1 MKRVTII
8 GVLVAV
14 FALALAPVGALAAG
28 PNDQAVT
35 HGEFAQMLLQT
46 LAKRGTPNLSPA
58 QALAKVKEM
67 KLVPSSWTPSSMMT
81 KGDMA
86 AMANLI
92 GVTYV
97 PEVESLPVLK
107 SEAADMIR
115 RNGDRFD
122 AVRNAGGQET
132 FTQSVVV
139 GPGPD
144 RAISPSSFDR
154 GPGDYKRKQ

>member
-14 FALALAPVGALAAG
+14 FALVLAPVGALAAN
-28 PNDQAVT
+28 PNGQAVT
-35 HGEFAQMLLQT
+35 HGEFAQMLLQA
-46 LAKRGTPNLSPA
+46 LAKKGTPNLPPA

-67 KLVPSSWTPSSMMT
+67 KLVPATWTPSSVMT

-86 AMANLI
+86 AMANII

-97 PEVESLPVLK
+97 PEAENAPVVR
-107 SEAADMIR
+107 SEAATMIQ
-115 RNGDRFD
+115 RNSNRFD
-122 AVRNAGGQET
+122 AVRNAGGQKT
-132 FTQSVVV
+132 FAQSVAV

-154 GPGDYKRKQ
+154 GPNDYKRKQ